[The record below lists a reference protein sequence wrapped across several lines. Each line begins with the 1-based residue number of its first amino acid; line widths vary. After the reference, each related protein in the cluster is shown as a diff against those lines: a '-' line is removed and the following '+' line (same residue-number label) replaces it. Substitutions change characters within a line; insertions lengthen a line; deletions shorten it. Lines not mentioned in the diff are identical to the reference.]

1 MPHLGT
7 GTFVAFGGMQPTD
20 QPVTYDMSSP
30 RLVAGLIALALA
42 AAACSSES
50 AGVDAATAPN
60 PTSTDSERSNETQ
73 DSAGP
78 VDERILRSTDTD
90 APFDLSGGATS
101 GANADDV
108 RAASIEDLPDDVESL
123 IRVWDTDWGRT
134 TIDYGDLLAGIPR
147 ADPRDA
153 IPPIDAPVFESPSAA
168 AEWLGA
174 DEPGALVQLNGEAR
188 FYPLSIL
195 TAHEIVNDRFG
206 DVPVAVT
213 YCPLCNTAL
222 AFDRRIDGEVIRLG
236 VSGLLRNSD
245 MVMWDDQT
253 TSLWQ
258 QITGEGIAGRFA
270 GTQLE
275 LVSTQIVSFSQFS
288 ENFPDGWSLSRDT
301 GFGGRSYGRN
311 PYVGYSSSTQPF
323 LFDGEPDPRFPA
335 LERVVGVITD
345 EGDKSYPFSLL
356 EAEVVINDVAG
367 DAPVVVW
374 WAPGTT
380 DALDGPSIADS
391 KQIGTAVAYLRV
403 LDDGTELTFG
413 PGTETGTFVDD
424 QTGSTWTLFGLA
436 TDGDMAGTQL
446 AQISHRNEFWFAWA
460 AFFPDGAVYGA

>member
-1 MPHLGT
+1 
-7 GTFVAFGGMQPTD
+7 
-20 QPVTYDMSSP
+20 MSSP
-30 RLVAGLIALALA
+30 RLVACVIALALA

-50 AGVDAATAPN
+50 SGVGATTAPN
-60 PTSTDSERSNETQ
+60 PTSGGSESSQ
-73 DSAGP
+73 DQSENATGP
-78 VDERILRSTDTD
+78 IDERILRSTDTD

-101 GANADDV
+101 GENE
-108 RAASIEDLPDDVESL
+108 AAVQLGSVDELPDRVESL
-123 IRVWDTDWGRT
+123 IRVWETDWTRS
-134 TIDYGDLLAGIPR
+134 TIDYSDLLAGIPS

-153 IPPIDAPVFESPSAA
+153 IPPIDNPVFESPSAA
-168 AEWLGA
+168 GQWLGA

-222 AFDRRIDGEVIRLG
+222 AFDRRVDGDVIRLG

-245 MVMWDDQT
+245 MVMWDDKT

-258 QITGEGIAGRFA
+258 QITGEGIAGTFA
-270 GTQLE
+270 GTQLD

-288 ENFPDGWSLSRDT
+288 DNFPDGWSLSRDT

-345 EGDKSYPFSLL
+345 EGDKSFPFSLL
-356 EAEVVINDVAG
+356 EAEVVINDTAG
-367 DAPVVVW
+367 ESPVVVW

-391 KQIGTAVAYLRV
+391 KQIGTAVAYSRT
-403 LDDGTELTFG
+403 LDDGTELTFSAG
-413 PGTETGTFVDD
+413 AGEATFVDD
-424 QTGSTWTLFGLA
+424 QSGSTWNLFGLA

-460 AFFPDGAVYGA
+460 AFFPEGDVYGA